1 MKLNIEKILKVIYFT
16 FENKYIADLIT
27 LNGVKS
33 KTTLIDW
40 TNYTREAAHL
50 SVNGEMRGR
59 EGKIVQI
66 DESLMRGR
74 RKNNRGRYLLGDILD
89 LDPAS
94 NSRRLNCGDRE
105 NGPWVF
111 GMAEVNSRK
120 IKLFYVEDRKESTL
134 LPILLKHVH
143 PKTTIWS
150 DEWKAYVNLQNYLEK
165 HETVCHS
172 ENFIGPETDTNTQL
186 IECPWSHTKLNIMK
200 NKRGTNIT
208 LLQSHLSFFC
218 FQYRYKYE
226 DPFEVFMRTIR

>member
-208 LLQSHLSFFC
+208 LLQSHLSFSC

-226 DPFEVFMRTIR
+226 DSFEVFMRTIR